1 MSASTHQGA
10 SEFSRAMD
18 TPSPL
23 TAAALK
29 LAADG
34 WPVFPCKA
42 NKKPLTENGFKNAS
56 TNRETIETAFENP
69 RAKLIGVPTGAASGF
84 DVVDL
89 DPRHGSD
96 PWRVE
101 HIGQLPDTRVHRTP
115 GKDKDGIAPDMPGEH
130 WLFRHFTGVVN
141 DQNGNIADGVDV
153 RGEGGYIIAAGPGYS
168 VINDNEIAPWPIW
181 LLEKALKLKQESKA
195 ARPAIEPRQKTEQLE
210 KRYRAYVDTLL
221 ANVRHAGEGQKHGT
235 LLANARALGGILA
248 AAGISEADALAW
260 LIDALPASVR
270 DWNAAKKTASD
281 GLKHGQAAPF
291 DLEDRPGYGNKS
303 SEPPPAGQAKA
314 RTSQKPSSA
323 SPLDGFDLTE
333 DGIALAFTAEHQDLL
348 RFDHT
353 RGAWFQWTGKAW
365 RQDETKLAFSWSRRI
380 CRRLAKQADAEG
392 KVLAIMAKAATAAS
406 VERFA
411 QSDPALAVTSAIWD
425 RDPFLLGTPG
435 GTVDLRTG
443 ELREPASDD
452 HITKLTAVAPAVMP
466 ECPMWLA
473 FLEQATNGDNGLI
486 RFLRQWCG
494 YCLTGDTREHALLF
508 GYGSGGNGKG
518 VFLNTV
524 SRIMGEYARN
534 AAMDTFTAS
543 STDKHPTDLAMLRGA
558 RLVTASETEE
568 GRAWAEAR
576 IKALTGGDT
585 ITARFMRQDFFE
597 YVPHFKL
604 TIIGNHKP
612 VLKNVDDAAKRRF
625 NVVPFVHRPAR
636 PDLQLEHKL
645 KAEWPAILRWMIEGC
660 LDWQMHGLVRPE
672 VVKNTTAEYF
682 SEQDTVNQWVTEFC
696 TLGATQ
702 SDTLETLFKSW
713 TAYAMANGE
722 KPGTSKWFSQT
733 LSRLGCTAVKDTPM
747 NHGKRGFKGIAV
759 TPVVKPSH
767 NEPSADRE

>member
-1 MSASTHQGA
+1 LSGAEASPEMGQVRRKKGSQRPPLSA
-10 SEFSRAMD
+10 
-18 TPSPL
+18 
-23 TAAALK
+23 
-29 LAADG
+29 LAATALEIAATG
-34 WPVFPCKA
+34 RPVFPCGA
-42 NKKPLTENGFKNAS
+42 NKKPTCEHGFKDAS
-56 TNRETIETAFENP
+56 TDPETIRELFSN
-69 RAKLIGVPTGAASGF
+69 RNAKLIGIPTGLTSGI
-84 DVVDL
+84 DVLDI
-89 DPRHGSD
+89 DPRNGGD
-96 PWRVE
+96 LWE
-101 HIGQLPDTRVHRTP
+101 TANLAQLPETRIHSTGSGGR
-115 GKDKDGIAPDMPGEH
+115 H
-130 WLFRHFTGVVN
+130 YLFRSNPDLRNSTGKI
-141 DQNGNIADGVDV
+141 DKHRGVDV
-153 RGEGGYIIAAGPGYS
+153 RATGGYMIWWPSCGGAVASDADP
-168 VINDNEIAPWPIW
+168 APWPAW
-181 LLEKALKLKQESKA
+181 LLEKALKAPETP
-195 ARPAIEPRQKTEQLE
+195 RPATTGHQHPDQLKL
-210 KRYRAYVDTLL
+210 KRYRAYVERLL
-221 ANVRHAGEGQKHGT
+221 ANVAGAAEGLKHET
-235 LLANARALGGILA
+235 LLFNARSLGGILA
-248 AAGISEADALAW
+248 RAGIAEADAHAW
-260 LIDALPASVR
+260 LIEALPNTVQDWKLAS
-270 DWNAAKKTASD
+270 KTAWD

-291 DLEDRPGYGNKS
+291 DLEDRLGYSKKS
-303 SEPPPAGQAKA
+303 EEPPPAEPKA
-314 RTSQKPSSA
+314 RASQKQSSA

-353 RGAWFQWTGKAW
+353 RGAWFQWTGRAW

-380 CRRLAKQADAEG
+380 CRRLAKQAGTEG

-435 GTVDLRTG
+435 GTLDLRTG

-452 HITKLTAVAPAVMP
+452 HITKLTAVAPALMP

-473 FLEQATNGDNGLI
+473 FLDQATDGDNGLI

-524 SRIMGEYARN
+524 SRIMGDYARN

-543 STDKHPTDLAMLRGA
+543 ATDKHPTDLAMLRGA

-625 NVVPFVHRPAR
+625 NVVPFVHKPAK

-645 KAEWPAILRWMIEGC
+645 KAEWPAILRWMIKGC
-660 LDWQMHGLVRPE
+660 LDWQLHGLVRPD
-672 VVKNTTAEYF
+672 VVKNSTAEYF
-682 SEQDTVNQWVTEFC
+682 SEQDTVSQWV
-696 TLGATQ
+696 
-702 SDTLETLFKSW
+702 SD
-713 TAYAMANGE
+713 
-722 KPGTSKWFSQT
+722 
-733 LSRLGCTAVKDTPM
+733 C
-747 NHGKRGFKGIAV
+747 
-759 TPVVKPSH
+759 
-767 NEPSADRE
+767 

>member
-1 MSASTHQGA
+1 MLQETGNTDTKKGGIPST
-10 SEFSRAMD
+10 
-18 TPSPL
+18 SPL

-42 NKKPLTENGFKNAS
+42 DKKPLTENGFKDAS
-56 TNRETIETAFENP
+56 TDPKTILAAFKKAK
-69 RAKLIGVPTGAASGF
+69 AKLIGIPTGAASGF
-84 DVVDL
+84 DVIDL
-89 DPRHGSD
+89 DPRNGSD
-96 PWRVE
+96 PWRRK
-101 HIGQLPDTRVHRTP
+101 HIAKLPDTRVHQTP
-115 GKDKDGIAPDMPGEH
+115 GKDENGVAPDMPGEH
-130 WLFRHFTGVVN
+130 WLFQHFPGVRN
-141 DQNGNIADGVDV
+141 DQKGNIADGVDV
-153 RGEGGYIIAAGPGYS
+153 RGEGGYIIAAGPGYR
-168 VINDNEIAPWPIW
+168 VINDGEVAPWPLW
-181 LLEKALKLKQESKA
+181 LLEKALKLKQEPKA
-195 ARPAIEPRQKTEQLE
+195 TRPATEPRQKTEQLE

-221 ANVRHAGEGQKHGT
+221 ANVRNAGEGQKHGT
-235 LLANARALGGILA
+235 LLANARSLGGILD
-248 AAGISEADALAW
+248 AAGIREADALAW

-281 GLKHGQAAPF
+281 GLKHGQAAPL
-291 DLEDRPGYGNKS
+291 DLEDRPGYSKKS
-303 SEPPPAGQAKA
+303 DEPPPAGAKT
-314 RTSQKPSSA
+314 RISQKQSST

-333 DGIALAFTAEHQDLL
+333 DGVALAFTAEHQDLL

-380 CRRLAKQADAEG
+380 CRRLAKQAGTEG
-392 KVLAIMAKAATAAS
+392 KVLAVMAKAATAAA

-435 GTVDLRTG
+435 GTLNLRTG
-443 ELREPASDD
+443 ELREPTSDD
-452 HITKLTAVAPAVMP
+452 HITKLTAVAPALMP

-473 FLEQATNGDNGLI
+473 FLEQATNGDDGLI

-524 SRIMGEYARN
+524 SRIMGDYARN

-597 YVPHFKL
+597 YVPQFKL

-625 NVVPFVHRPAR
+625 NVVPFVHKPAK

-645 KAEWPAILRWMIEGC
+645 KGEWPQILRWMIEGC
-660 LDWQMHGLVRPE
+660 LDWQKHGLVRPE

-682 SEQDTVNQWVTEFC
+682 SEQDTVNQWVIEFC

-702 SDTLETLFKSW
+702 SETLETLFKSW
-713 TAYAMANGE
+713 TAYALANGE

-733 LSRLGCTAVKDTPM
+733 LSRLGCAAVKDTPM

-767 NEPSADRE
+767 HEPAADRE